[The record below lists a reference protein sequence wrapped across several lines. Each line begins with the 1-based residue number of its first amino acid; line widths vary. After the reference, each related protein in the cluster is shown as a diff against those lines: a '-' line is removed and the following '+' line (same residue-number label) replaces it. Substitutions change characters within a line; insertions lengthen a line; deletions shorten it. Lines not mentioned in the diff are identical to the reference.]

1 MYGISPT
8 SSSVHLT
15 FAIVNVFHVPDSI
28 ELDANEC
35 VGGLDAATGAS
46 ATSLG
51 LLGLAHLVHLLLGV
65 DDGLVAID
73 VDLPVASKALL
84 HRDGT
89 LGSILHTLEEVGT
102 LAAALPPNVGQVADA
117 FLGLLALLLVAGVLA
132 RFLHTGLEVGQDLL
146 PLVLA
151 FLGLLVGGLRQELLG
166 PGLDTLQIVLNHLK
180 VLVGL
185 LLGSD
190 ELVTLVGREAV
201 AAVLDIRRG
210 VVDEVEDVV
219 GIPSIL
225 LDKGAGIVGPII
237 RRLLLGGLLL
247 SLGGRRILVVTVLI
261 EGIRL
266 ILIGHVLQTAL
277 EYRRWNNALELL
289 LTKRTNMGIEIC
301 MHNTVR

>member
-1 MYGISPT
+1 MR
-8 SSSVHLT
+8 L
-15 FAIVNVFHVPDSI
+15 
-28 ELDANEC
+28 
-35 VGGLDAATGAS
+35 
-46 ATSLG
+46 LG
-51 LLGLAHLVHLLLGV
+51 LLGLAHLVHLLLGI

-151 FLGLLVGGLRQELLG
+151 FLGLLVGRLGQELLG
-166 PGLDTLQIVLNHLK
+166 LPLDGRELVPLRLE